1 MSFFFAL
8 LLWVIIAA
16 ALVAG
21 VVMSVYG
28 HWWLLGVGAF
38 LFIAAMTKEGILH
51 H

>member
-8 LLWVIIAA
+8 FVWAIIAA
-16 ALVAG
+16 VLVAG
-21 VVMSVYG
+21 VVMSVSG
-28 HWWLLGVGAF
+28 HWWLLGVGGF